1 MDYALVV
8 SSGEVF
14 HLNQPIVALSR
25 LSAGY
30 RSMHYSIHVFPGIRG
45 PCFTGPESILLN
57 RLLVSVELLGALL
70 VRTVTPFLVA
80 HFWPPCINDLSIDDM
95 GGKGRKQKKK

>member
-25 LSAGY
+25 LCAGY

-45 PCFTGPESILLN
+45 PCITGPELILLN

-70 VRTVTPFLVA
+70 VRTVSPSLWRTFCPLALVT
-80 HFWPPCINDLSIDDM
+80 
-95 GGKGRKQKKK
+95 